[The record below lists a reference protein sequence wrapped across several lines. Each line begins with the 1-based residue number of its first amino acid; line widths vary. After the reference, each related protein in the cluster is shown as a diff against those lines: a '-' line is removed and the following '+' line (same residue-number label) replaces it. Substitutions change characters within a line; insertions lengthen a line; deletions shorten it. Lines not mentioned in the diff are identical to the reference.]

1 LNYQFLL
8 PLQNYLI
15 SLCIC
20 FLAYVRTKYP
30 AAVDRLVKASMAE
43 KLQEFRDVNA
53 NLSQKIDLEPACDD
67 IDDHDDS
74 A

>member
-1 LNYQFLL
+1 LWNYYFF
-8 PLQNYLI
+8 YYHCKI
-15 SLCIC
+15 TEFHCVFV

-30 AAVDRLVKASMAE
+30 AVVDRLVKALMAE
-43 KLQEFRDVNA
+43 KLQEFRDP
-53 NLSQKIDLEPACDD
+53 SQKIELEPACDD